1 MKNVAGIK
9 NDILRLR
16 NYRRAYKDMPEKEF
30 FKCDMATKQI
40 RLELEL
46 ELMEAEEDNEEE

>member
-1 MKNVAGIK
+1 
-9 NDILRLR
+9 
-16 NYRRAYKDMPEKEF
+16 MPEKEF
-30 FKCDMATKQI
+30 FRHDMATKQI